1 MAEKP
6 KKEAEAEEPAK
17 AETAAAPAKTAFY
30 ARFFTAKWLL
40 IVVGVSVVLHVA
52 GLAYVRVR
60 LHAESPSGGEIGLGM
75 FHFDGDRGEGGS
87 VAKADFALHISLL
100 EPLDPAA
107 RQRLAARKYHVQQD
121 VEELLRKAHSGDF
134 EDPGLTD
141 LKRQLHEQINQT
153 LGLRAVS
160 RSHHH
165 RLESAPR
172 PVGTREGGGFRKG
185 GGRRA
190 EGGRKDEG

>member
-6 KKEAEAEEPAK
+6 NQAADAAEPAGVE
-17 AETAAAPAKTAFY
+17 APAAPAKVAFY
-30 ARFFTAKWLL
+30 ARFLTAKWLL

-60 LHAESPSGGEIGLGM
+60 LHAEPPAAGEIGLGT
-75 FHFDGDRGEGGS
+75 FHFEGDRNEGGS
-87 VAKADFALHISLL
+87 VCKADFALHISLL

-107 RQRLAARKYHVQQD
+107 QQRLAARKYHVQQD

-134 EDPGLTD
+134 EDPGLSD
-141 LKRQLHEQINQT
+141 LKRQVHEQINQT

-160 RSHHH
+160 EVIITDLKLQHGQEG
-165 RLESAPR
+165 LEKA
-172 PVGTREGGGFRKG
+172 EGGGRKG
-185 GGRRA
+185 DGARM
-190 EGGRKDEG
+190 KDKG